1 MIALIFQRSF
11 LNSPNSNEISKSTD
25 KILLK
30 FSFSFLIYKI
40 YKITNFVDF
49 ITRNSFLLNS
59 LSLYSRLIFELF
71 FQKIRKFV
79 SMTPHS
85 SI

>member
-11 LNSPNSNEISKSTD
+11 LNSPNSNEILKSTG

-79 SMTPHS
+79 CMTPHS